1 MTTTVR
7 QILQAKGSRV
17 ISIPP
22 DSSVLAALRLMAE
35 HDIGSVLIT
44 EGSRLLGI
52 FTERDYARKV
62 VLRGRS
68 SSDTRVEELMTA
80 NVLTISPSQTI
91 DDCMLMMTNNRF
103 RHLPVVEHGEVIGI
117 ITIGDAVKAVMAEQE
132 ETVSQLHGYISG
144 DGYLTPPRQ

>member
-7 QILQAKGSRV
+7 QILQTKGSRV

-22 DSSVLAALRLMAE
+22 DSSILAALRLMAE

-80 NVLTISPSQTI
+80 NVLTVSPSQTI

-132 ETVSQLHGYISG
+132 ETINQLHGYIS
-144 DGYLTPPRQ
+144 DGYLAPPRQ

>member
-132 ETVSQLHGYISG
+132 ETISQLHGYISG